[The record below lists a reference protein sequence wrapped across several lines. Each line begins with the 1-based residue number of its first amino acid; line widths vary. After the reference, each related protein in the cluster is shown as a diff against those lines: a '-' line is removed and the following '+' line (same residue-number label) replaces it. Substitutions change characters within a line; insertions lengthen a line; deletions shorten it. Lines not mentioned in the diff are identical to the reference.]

1 MCLVA
6 FLESVVLGWM
16 DRFLGDCQRPALAAA
31 SLDSCSLK
39 LRLLTSDDGLDLAV
53 CRGEDLLRV
62 LGRLNVKYA
71 RKYYQD
77 WCILIRQV
85 LRFLAGVSLLILSRF
100 QRRRI
105 GLPRLRI
112 RS

>member
-1 MCLVA
+1 MCLVV
-6 FLESVVLGWM
+6 FPEPIVLGWM
-16 DRFLGDCQRPALAAA
+16 DRLLGDCQRPALAAA

-39 LRLLTSDDGLDLAV
+39 LRLLASDYRSDLAT
-53 CRGEDLLRV
+53 CRSEDPLRV
-62 LGRLNVKYA
+62 LDRLNVKYA